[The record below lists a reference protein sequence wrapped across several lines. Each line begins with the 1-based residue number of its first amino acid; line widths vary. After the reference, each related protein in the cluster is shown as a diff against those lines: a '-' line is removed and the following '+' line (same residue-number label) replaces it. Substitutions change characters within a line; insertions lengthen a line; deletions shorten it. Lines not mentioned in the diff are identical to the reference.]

1 MNNVV
6 ITYRGKSFEFLKGTK
21 LVDISMKFQENYK
34 YTILGARINT
44 DIVSLNTTIVENC
57 ELEFFDISSF
67 IGNKIYERSAILILV
82 KAVLDVLNKNVRVE
96 FSIDKGI
103 YCIIDDLTVD
113 KVKLIE
119 AKMREIVEK
128 NYPIEKIEVN
138 RMKAKKYYND
148 IGWFDKCN
156 LLNYISNTTITM
168 YRLSNIYDYMYGE
181 MVPSTSYIKEFK
193 LEYLNESG
201 CVLMIPAPFN
211 GNTVTNYVHH
221 EQLYNAAIEYTDWA
235 NKIGIKNVSD
245 FNEKLSAGKWNELI
259 FMCEAIQN
267 EKLLAVSRKIHDN
280 SNIKMVLISGPS
292 SSGKTTTSK
301 KLQLFLKGCGLK
313 PYVIGIDD
321 YFKERE
327 ETPLDEFGNKD
338 YESVN
343 ALDIDL
349 FNDNLTGLLN
359 EEEVLMPSYNFIT
372 GKKEYKNKL
381 KIDKDG
387 ILIIE
392 GLHSLNEAL
401 TSKID
406 NSKKYKIYISP
417 LTIINL
423 DDHNR
428 LNTSDNR
435 ILRRMVRDNL
445 RRGYNASETLES
457 WKRVR
462 EGETKYV
469 FPYQDNADVVLN
481 TSLLY
486 EMSVLKVYVE
496 PLLFSVKEDDP
507 NYNEAM
513 RLINILRVILPMPS
527 VGIPLD
533 SIMREFIGNGCFE
546 E

>member
-1 MNNVV
+1 MDNVI
-6 ITYRGKSFEFLKGTK
+6 ITYKNKKYEFLKGTK
-21 LVDISMKFQENYK
+21 LIEVSKTFEKDYK

-44 DIVSLNTTIVENC
+44 DIVSLNTTLIENC

-67 IGNKIYERSAILILV
+67 IGNKIYERSAILIFV
-82 KAVLDVLNKNVRVE
+82 KAVKDVMDKKVRVE

-103 YCIIDDLTVD
+103 YCKIEGLT
-113 KVKLIE
+113 IE
-119 AKMREIVEK
+119 SMKQIEEKMREIVLK
-128 NYPIEKIEVN
+128 NYPIERIEVN
-138 RMKAKKYYND
+138 RMKARKYYND
-148 IGWFDKCN
+148 IGWNDKCD

-168 YRLSNIYDYMYGE
+168 YRLSNVYDYMYGE
-181 MVPSTSYIKEFK
+181 MVPSTSYINEFK
-193 LEYLNESG
+193 LEFLNESG
-201 CVLMIPAPFN
+201 CILMLPAPFN
-211 GNTVTNYVHH
+211 GNTVTDYVHH
-221 EQLYNAAIEYTDWA
+221 DKLYNAISEYTDWSS
-235 NKIGIKNVSD
+235 KIGITNIADLNKQ
-245 FNEKLSAGKWNELI
+245 LSAGKWNDLI

-267 EKLLAVSRKIHDN
+267 EKLLSISRSIHDN
-280 SNIKMVLISGPS
+280 KNIKMVLISGPS
-292 SSGKTTTSK
+292 CSGKTTTSK

-313 PYVIGIDD
+313 PTVIGIDD
-321 YFKERE
+321 FYKERE

-338 YESVN
+338 YESIN
-343 ALDIDL
+343 ALDTEL
-349 FNDNLTGLLN
+349 FNNHLTKLLN
-359 EEEVLMPSYNFIT
+359 GEEVVMPSYNFIT

-381 KIDKDG
+381 KMEKDG

-392 GLHSLNEAL
+392 GLHSLNKIL

-406 NSKKYKIYISP
+406 DDKKYNIYISP
-417 LTIINL
+417 LTIINI

-486 EMSVLKVYVE
+486 EMSVLKVFVE

>member
-6 ITYRGKSFEFLKGTK
+6 ITYREKSYEFLKGTK
-21 LVDISMKFQENYK
+21 LIEISKKFEGNYK

-96 FSIDKGI
+96 FSVDKGI
-103 YCIIDDLTVD
+103 HCIIDDLTID
-113 KVKLIE
+113 KLELIE
-119 AKMREIVEK
+119 AKMREIVDK

-245 FNEKLSAGKWNELI
+245 FNKKLSAGKWNELI